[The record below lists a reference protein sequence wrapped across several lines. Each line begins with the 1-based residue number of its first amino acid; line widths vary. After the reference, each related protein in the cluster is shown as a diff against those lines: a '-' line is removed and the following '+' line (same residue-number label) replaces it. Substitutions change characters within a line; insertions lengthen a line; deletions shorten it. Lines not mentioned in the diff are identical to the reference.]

1 MAAKGPSICLKE
13 GKFMTASI
21 PPRRKPPKIDSER
34 AAAIRACDRHLKDL
48 RRAHVRPPTDVR
60 VCMTRTPRFVAPV
73 PTSSYCTSPA
83 LLCAELV
90 R

>member
-1 MAAKGPSICLKE
+1 MAAMGPPICLKE
-13 GKFMTASI
+13 GVSMTASI
-21 PPRRKPPKIDSER
+21 SPRRKPPKVDSER
-34 AAAIRACDRHLKDL
+34 AEAIRACDRHLKDL
-48 RRAHVRPPTDVR
+48 TDAHLRPPADVR
-60 VCMTRTPRFVAPV
+60 VCMTRTPRFLAPV